1 MNVIIDKDNDKGIFW
16 EETLSQVDRYRK
28 ERHNNKNCL
37 QINKLE
43 ISNNKESWKTF
54 SFYLKKESCGFFTI
68 YISFMFLIFITDTCN
83 LRTKM
88 WAMEFI

>member
-1 MNVIIDKDNDKGIFW
+1 MILTTLLLLLKILLTYCQCLSNMEHSRYCINVIIDKDNDKGIFW

-43 ISNNKESWKTF
+43 ISNNKES
-54 SFYLKKESCGFFTI
+54 
-68 YISFMFLIFITDTCN
+68 
-83 LRTKM
+83 
-88 WAMEFI
+88 